1 MKQDLR
7 EATRYLSR
15 HPGFAGVIVLTLGL
29 AIGVNSTIFSV
40 LNGVLLRP
48 LDYDRPEAL
57 VGLWE
62 SNAAQGQERAQVAA
76 ATYLDW
82 RERSTLFSA
91 MGIYRYRGYTL
102 TGSGEAER
110 LITVDASPELFT
122 LLGVPTVLG
131 RTFTEDEERPGNQ
144 SRKVVL
150 SYATWT
156 QRFGRDPNV
165 IGRAMVL
172 DDAVH
177 EIVGVMPAT
186 FRLPANDPDVAL
198 WSPLTLNLGALAS
211 RPHRMYNA
219 LGRLAP
225 GADIGVARQEM
236 ASIAAQ
242 VARENPDSNTDWGVA
257 LVPAHEQVVGR
268 IGDTLWVLFA
278 AVVLVLVIA
287 CANIA
292 NLLLARSATAA
303 RGFALCAAFGAGRWA
318 LIRRSLVE
326 SSALTLAGGAVG
338 LLFAWWGT
346 RALRPLIPA
355 NIPRAETIGLDTPVL
370 LFTAAA
376 TIVSG
381 LVFGL
386 LPAWRAMRPNLLDV
400 LQESTR
406 GATGSRSTRRLSSI
420 MVGAEVALALM
431 LLVSAGLLIRSFVRL
446 TSVDPGYKTS
456 GIVAAHVALPA
467 SRYPDPPSKRQ
478 LFDRLVERVKA
489 LPGIERASA
498 VSALPM
504 SPLGVQFDLPFTI
517 DGFAQVSPTERPRAR
532 YRAVVG
538 DYFQTMGIELKR
550 GRVFDNFDGRENGP
564 RVAIVNESVARKYF
578 PSSDPIGRVVK
589 MPMAG
594 DLEIVGVVS
603 DIIHDGLQGT
613 AQAEVFVPYFQF
625 PLTEMQIVIAST
637 ADPAAVIASVKHEM
651 SAIDPALPIVKVS
664 KIEDLV
670 STSIAQPR
678 FNMTLLAGLAI
689 CAALLAAVG
698 VYGVV
703 SYSVARRTSEIGVRM
718 ALGANADTTFK
729 LVVGG
734 ALKVVGIGIAVGL
747 AGAAAAGRS
756 LQSLLF
762 GVPSLDLVTY
772 LASGLALFV
781 VGFIAA
787 SLPARRA
794 ARIDPVGALRT
805 E

>member
-1 MKQDLR
+1 VKQDLR

-15 HPGFAGVIVLTLGL
+15 HPGFAGVILLTLGL

-57 VGLWE
+57 VGVWE

-82 RERSTLFSA
+82 RERSQLFSA

-102 TGSGEAER
+102 TGAGDAER
-110 LITVDASPELFT
+110 LITVDASPMLFR

-131 RTFTEDEERPGNQ
+131 RTFTDEEERPGDQ

-150 SYATWT
+150 SYATWL

-165 IGRAMVL
+165 IGRTMML
-172 DDAVH
+172 DDASH

-225 GADIGVARQEM
+225 GAGIAQARQEM
-236 ASIAAQ
+236 AAIAAQ
-242 VARENPDSNTDWGVA
+242 VARENPDSNKDWGVA

-326 SSALTLAGGAVG
+326 SGVLTLGGGAIG

-355 NIPRAETIGLDTPVL
+355 NIPRAETIGLDAPVL
-370 LFTAAA
+370 LFTAAV

-400 LQESTR
+400 LQDSTR
-406 GATGSRSTRRLSSI
+406 GATGSRTTRRLSDV

-446 TSVDPGYKTS
+446 TAVDPGYRTA
-456 GIVAAHVALPA
+456 GVVAAHVALPA

-478 LFDRLVERVKA
+478 LFDRLVERVKTI
-489 LPGIERASA
+489 PGVERASA

-504 SPLGVQFDLPFTI
+504 SPLGVQFELPFTI
-517 DGFAQVSPTERPRAR
+517 DGFAQTSPTERPRAR

-550 GRVFDNFDGRENGP
+550 GRVFDNFDGRETGP

-578 PSSDPIGRVVK
+578 PSTDPIGRVVK
-589 MPMAG
+589 IPMAG

-603 DIIHDGLQGT
+603 DIIHDGLQGA

-625 PLTEMQIVIAST
+625 PLTEMQVVMAST
-637 ADPAAVIASVKHEM
+637 ADTGQVIAAVKREM
-651 SAIDPALPIVKVS
+651 VAIDPALPIVKVS
-664 KIEDLV
+664 RIEDLV

-703 SYSVARRTSEIGVRM
+703 TYSVTRRTSEIGVRM
-718 ALGANADTTFK
+718 ALGASAETTFR

-734 ALKVVGIGIAVGL
+734 ALKVVGVGIAVGL

-762 GVPSLDLVTY
+762 GVPSLDLATY
-772 LASGLALFV
+772 LASGLALFA